1 MTENVFNAH
10 PVYSADGN
18 RSLAQ
23 ALHSTHLCTVIAQ
36 ERQQSVRRGRWVGWA
51 FSCLGRAPPGRLT
64 SGTGAVVRRDKQ

>member
-1 MTENVFNAH
+1 MTENGFNAH

-23 ALHSTHLCTVIAQ
+23 AHLCTAIAQ

-51 FSCLGRAPPGRLT
+51 FNCLGRAPPGRE
-64 SGTGAVVRRDKQ
+64 G